1 MKDTIQP
8 DPPMTQE
15 RYAELLAASAA
26 ETNLQMRLA
35 EMVDMQAPL
44 VFPKLKLVKAKPE
57 RITLGKTQERLLT
70 LGCQERTF
78 AELVEIVG
86 TDRSTLHGAYLVLHG
101 AYLVLEGRGLME
113 GYLRPIPN
121 NNAKERVIYTTEAGH
136 ELLARFKAQEAR
148 NA

>member
-57 RITLGKTQERLLT
+57 RITLGKTQERLLS
-70 LGCQERTF
+70 LGDRECTF
-78 AELVEIVG
+78 VELVGIIG
-86 TDRSTLHGAYLVLHG
+86 LDRSTLYA
-101 AYLVLEGRGLME
+101 AYLVLEGRGLMA
-113 GYLRPIPN
+113 GYLRRMQGK
-121 NNAKERVIYTTEAGH
+121 NAKERVIYTTEAGH
-136 ELLARFKAQEAR
+136 EALARFKAQEAR

>member
-86 TDRSTLHGAYLVLHG
+86 TDRSTLHGAYLVL
-101 AYLVLEGRGLME
+101 EGRGMME

-136 ELLARFKAQEAR
+136 ETLARYKAQEAR
-148 NA
+148 NG